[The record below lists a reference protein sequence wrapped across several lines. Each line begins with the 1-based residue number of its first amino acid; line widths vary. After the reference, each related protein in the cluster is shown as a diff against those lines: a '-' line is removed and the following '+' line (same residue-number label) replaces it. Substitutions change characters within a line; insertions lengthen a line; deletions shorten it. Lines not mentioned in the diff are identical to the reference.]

1 MGDRLSNTCD
11 ECERPWDEF
20 GFCDSLCMLQVAKH
34 ALSFFKCMEPGAE
47 TFEYISYAATVT
59 TNGSIGDVSNLGQ
72 GGGRF
77 RDYLSSCAF
86 NFHSRRYGG

>member
-1 MGDRLSNTCD
+1 MSL
-11 ECERPWDEF
+11 
-20 GFCDSLCMLQVAKH
+20 DSAIPSACCRVAKH

-59 TNGSIGDVSNLGQ
+59 TNGSIGDMSDLGQ

-77 RDYLSSCAF
+77 RDYLSGCTF